1 MIITKIVVRGMILG
15 ILLGLLEDEL
25 LGIPLPS
32 VKGTAHD
39 LNCLQSLRVLRS
51 WHYQQLL
58 GKLTPK
64 RRSFGVR
71 SWALFALLTRLLSH
85 LLCKKGRATGAWFP
99 LLEHRP
105 SVPSCIWPLHSS
117 PQDFSRTESCAS
129 APCVHLSAVYDIWG
143 FSGSS

>member
-1 MIITKIVVRGMILG
+1 MILG

-25 LGIPLPS
+25 FGIPLPS

-39 LNCLQSLRVLRS
+39 LNFLQSLRVLRS

-71 SWALFALLTRLLSH
+71 S
-85 LLCKKGRATGAWFP
+85 
-99 LLEHRP
+99 
-105 SVPSCIWPLHSS
+105 
-117 PQDFSRTESCAS
+117 
-129 APCVHLSAVYDIWG
+129 
-143 FSGSS
+143 